1 MSLSS
6 IITIAIALAFI
17 YLAASF
23 FTYAIQEKIVL
34 FFDLKAKNL
43 KKTIYYL
50 LGEEPQ
56 QEESYTEIFYQK
68 YLQPLNIS
76 LSSNQKKAVKS
87 GGIEQI
93 SAQQFVTDLIELVA
107 VELKYKNG
115 NFYNEYGLEKIVEDI
130 NSSDCNFSDKMKR
143 DLSTIAQRAI
153 NKFQDKGEQ
162 LKYLEQELESW
173 FNRSMEYASETYL
186 RKSKYISIILSV
198 IVVLMFNIDTVNIIN
213 KLSKS
218 EITSTISN
226 RVTEVVVSNSQSNS
240 CSEVNNDAEVKTC
253 ISSILDAVDGIDNLP
268 VGWNLSEPLK
278 EQFRPFH
285 FSNVIKVVT
294 GWILSIIA
302 ISQGAP
308 FWFGILNSL
317 INIKSNKSEKN

>member
-1 MSLSS
+1 MSLST

-23 FTYAIQEKIVL
+23 ITYAIQEQIVL
-34 FFDLKAKNL
+34 FFDLKAHNL
-43 KKTIYYL
+43 KDTIYRL
-50 LGEEPQ
+50 LGEEPK
-56 QEESYTEIFYQK
+56 QEESYTEKFYRK
-68 YLQPLNIS
+68 YLQSFGRS
-76 LSSNQKKAVKS
+76 LSSNKKKAPKS
-87 GGIEQI
+87 GGIEKI
-93 SAQQFVTDLIELVA
+93 SAKQFVTDLIELVA
-107 VELKYKNG
+107 TELNYKNRH
-115 NFYNEYGLEKIVEDI
+115 FYNEYGLEKIVEDI
-130 NSSDCNFSDKMKR
+130 NSSDCHFSDKMKR
-143 DLSTIAQRAI
+143 DLSAIAQRAI

-162 LKYLEQELESW
+162 LQYLEQELESW
-173 FNRSMEYASETYL
+173 FNRAIEYAQENYL

-226 RVTEVVVSNSQSNS
+226 RVTEAVVSNSQLNS
-240 CSEVNNDAEVKTC
+240 CSEVNNDTEVQTC
-253 ISSILDAVDGIDNLP
+253 ISSILDVVDGIDNLP

-278 EQFRPFH
+278 AQFTPLN

-317 INIKSNKSEKN
+317 INVKSNKSAKN